1 MIRLKGTGAH
11 ASLVAESDGELWI
24 GSAAHCVLRV
34 ETLEPEHVRIAPTA
48 ESYAAF
54 VQGAETVVSLVR
66 AGVKRPHR
74 HNEPMALE
82 HGDELVMFDRGLHL
96 IVEIEE
102 ADDANVVASRR
113 MLEFGGDTS
122 ALGLSAARV
131 LDVTELT
138 RAAASI
144 EDMDVLLVAM
154 GEAAFRLV
162 PEATH
167 AAVMLRDTTREG
179 AFISAY
185 ATRKGIGPGERIAVS
200 RGVFRRV
207 LRDKAAVLVT
217 DAMMELEP
225 SASLLATQI
234 RSAIAVPLWK
244 GDEIF
249 GVLQVDNRDR
259 GRMMMPA
266 DVDVLAL
273 YAAGASLAL
282 AHVRLIRD
290 LRSAEARLDAENRYL
305 KSSARARREND
316 PSTPTRILGESE
328 AITRVVDS
336 ALQVAPTKASVL
348 IYGETG
354 VGKERVAN
362 FVHESS
368 PRRSKM
374 LVAINCAAVPE
385 ALMESELFGH
395 VRGAFTGANDNKS
408 GLFEVADGGTL
419 FLDEVGELPLSLQ
432 AKLLRVLQEGEV
444 RPVGAT
450 TSRRVDVRLIAASN
464 RDLSVEVQEG
474 RFRADLYYRLG
485 VFPLY
490 VPSLRE
496 RRGDIPLL
504 ARTFLRRYAQE
515 FQRETEGFTPGTLS
529 ALQAYAWPGNV
540 RELQSEV
547 QRLVIQTPS
556 GMMVA
561 EEYLS
566 PAVRESGAGVAR
578 AKPAKGTLSDMMDS
592 VERVLLTES
601 IEEHE
606 GNKSAAARALG
617 ITREGLYKKLKHF
630 GVNA

>member
-1 MIRLKGTGAH
+1 MIRLRGLGAH
-11 ASLVAESDGELWI
+11 AALSVESHGELWV
-24 GSAAHCVLRV
+24 GSAAHCALRA
-34 ETLEPEHVRIAPTA
+34 ESLEPEHLRIAPTA

-54 VQGAETVVSLVR
+54 VHGAETVVVLVR
-66 AGVKRPHR
+66 DGVKRPHR
-74 HNEPMALE
+74 HHEPIALQ
-82 HGDELVMFDRGLHL
+82 HGDELLMYERGLTL
-96 IVEIEE
+96 AVEIDQ
-102 ADDANVVASRR
+102 ADNANVVASRR
-113 MLEFGGDTS
+113 MVEFAGDPS
-122 ALGLSAARV
+122 VLGLSAASV
-131 LDVTELT
+131 ANITELT
-138 RAAASI
+138 RTAAGI
-144 EDMDVLLVAM
+144 EDIDVLLVAM

-167 AAVMLRDTTREG
+167 AAVMLRDAKREG
-179 AFISAY
+179 AFVSAY
-185 ATRKGIGPGERIAVS
+185 AVRKGMAPGERVPVS
-200 RGVFRRV
+200 TGIFRRV
-207 LRDKAAVLVT
+207 LRDRAAVLVS
-217 DAMMELEP
+217 DAMQELDP
-225 SASLLATQI
+225 SASLLATRI
-234 RSAIAVPLWK
+234 RSAIAVPLWR

-249 GVLQVDNRDR
+249 GVLQVDNRDQ
-259 GRMMMPA
+259 GRMMLPA
-266 DVDVLAL
+266 DVDALAL

-282 AHVRLIRD
+282 AHVRLIRE
-290 LRSAEARLDAENRYL
+290 LRVAEACLDAENRYL
-305 KSSARARREND
+305 KNSARARREND

-328 AITRVVDS
+328 AITRVVES

-368 PRRSKM
+368 PRRNKM
-374 LVAINCAAVPE
+374 LVSINCAAVPE

-395 VRGAFTGANDNKS
+395 VRGAFTGAHDDKR
-408 GLFEVADGGTL
+408 GLFDVADGGTL

-444 RPVGAT
+444 RSVGGT
-450 TSRRVDVRLIAASN
+450 TSRRVDVRLVAASN
-464 RDLSVEVQEG
+464 RDLSQEVQAG
-474 RFRADLYYRLG
+474 RFRADLYYRIG

-504 ARTFLRRYAQE
+504 ARTFLRRYAHE
-515 FQRETEGFTPGTLS
+515 FQRETEGFSPGTLNL
-529 ALQAYAWPGNV
+529 LQAYSWPGNV

-547 QRLVIQTPS
+547 QRLVIQTPP
-556 GMMVA
+556 GMFVA

-566 PAVRESGAGVAR
+566 PAVRESQAGVAR

-592 VERVLLTES
+592 VERVLLSES
-601 IEEHE
+601 LQEHE